1 MNFYFCKRSENS
13 SDDATLSDFK
23 VNGISVYIFSWAT
36 TFYTYELIVRTSL
49 ATTITAKTIQ
59 IATSLVVTQGT
70 LVPGHE

>member
-1 MNFYFCKRSENS
+1 MNFYFCKLSENS

-36 TFYTYELIVRTSL
+36 TFYNYELIVGTSL
-49 ATTITAKTIQ
+49 ATTITATTIQ
-59 IATSLVVTQGT
+59 IATSLVVTQAT